1 VPVNKQR
8 RQSFLYCLIPLW
20 VERNGAGLEGKH
32 ATLAWFLGSWVHIVR
47 NPLNNIS
54 VGEKLGLLSGC
65 LLFAVFAVW
74 WAGHQSMQRMNAY
87 LDTIHA
93 DVAAVRQSALADML
107 HEGVLSLPY
116 RALVAA
122 ETKSAREE
130 QAVLTQLQ
138 EFTRQF
144 HLYLDEVEAFSAH
157 KNIREALSVVRPDVT
172 EYLAKADELIRL
184 AFSGQRQQS
193 LAGIPR
199 FLAMFEKID
208 HSLDQLGQRMK
219 EDTERT
225 KTRGTAITTS
235 ARLTSIIALLL
246 AMLFAASFSWTISRM
261 ITTPLVEM
269 ATVASDLAQGNI
281 NQQVLHQS
289 RDEIGVLATAFRD
302 LIAYIRNLAEAA
314 TRISQG
320 DLQVQ
325 ISPYSEQDVLS
336 LSFAEMVNDLRDM
349 GSRMQQGAR
358 TLASSIDQIIVIMQ
372 QVAASTTETATSV
385 SETATTVEEVKQTA
399 FVASQ
404 NAQKVADNSQR
415 TVQIS
420 QAGEQAV
427 EEALL
432 GMKRVRDQMESIAHS
447 VVKLGEQSQ
456 TISKIITT
464 VNDLAEQ
471 SNLLAINAAIEAAKA
486 GQAGK
491 GFAVV
496 AQEVKNLADQSKRAT
511 AQIHTILS
519 DIQKAAQ
526 VAVFVTEQGTQSAE
540 LGATQAIQAG
550 ESIRALSKSITDA
563 AQSVT
568 KIATSSQQQLIGM
581 DQVATAMNSIKLAST
596 QNADGMRQIESAI
609 RDVHSVGQTL
619 KELVEQYKLL
629 TTANGNRPSSTD

>member
-1 VPVNKQR
+1 
-8 RQSFLYCLIPLW
+8 
-20 VERNGAGLEGKH
+20 
-32 ATLAWFLGSWVHIVR
+32 
-47 NPLNNIS
+47 
-54 VGEKLGLLSGC
+54 
-65 LLFAVFAVW
+65 
-74 WAGHQSMQRMNAY
+74 
-87 LDTIHA
+87 
-93 DVAAVRQSALADML
+93 
-107 HEGVLSLPY
+107 
-116 RALVAA
+116 
-122 ETKSAREE
+122 
-130 QAVLTQLQ
+130 
-138 EFTRQF
+138 
-144 HLYLDEVEAFSAH
+144 
-157 KNIREALSVVRPDVT
+157 
-172 EYLAKADELIRL
+172 
-184 AFSGQRQQS
+184 
-193 LAGIPR
+193 
-199 FLAMFEKID
+199 
-208 HSLDQLGQRMK
+208 
-219 EDTERT
+219 
-225 KTRGTAITTS
+225 
-235 ARLTSIIALLL
+235 
-246 AMLFAASFSWTISRM
+246 
-261 ITTPLVEM
+261 
-269 ATVASDLAQGNI
+269 
-281 NQQVLHQS
+281 
-289 RDEIGVLATAFRD
+289 
-302 LIAYIRNLAEAA
+302 
-314 TRISQG
+314 
-320 DLQVQ
+320 VQ

-349 GSRMQQGAR
+349 SSRMQQGAR

-404 NAQKVADNSQR
+404 NAQQVADNSQR

-471 SNLLAINAAIEAAKA
+471 SNLLAVNAAIEAAKA

-496 AQEVKNLADQSKRAT
+496 AQEVKSLADQSKRAT

-526 VAVFVTEQGTQSAE
+526 VAVFVTEQGTRSAE

-629 TTANGNRPSSTD
+629 TTANGNRPLSID

>member
-1 VPVNKQR
+1 
-8 RQSFLYCLIPLW
+8 
-20 VERNGAGLEGKH
+20 
-32 ATLAWFLGSWVHIVR
+32 VR

-74 WAGHQSMQRMNAY
+74 WAGHQSVQRMNAY
-87 LDTIHA
+87 LDTLHV
-93 DVAAVRQSALADML
+93 DVVAVRQSALADIL

-122 ETKSAREE
+122 ETKNTQEE
-130 QAVLTQLQ
+130 QTVLTQLQ
-138 EFTRQF
+138 EFTQQF

-172 EYLAKADELIRL
+172 EYLAKAHELVRL
-184 AFSGQRQQS
+184 ALSGQRQQS
-193 LAGIPR
+193 LAGIPQ

-208 HSLDQLGQRMK
+208 YSLDQLRQRMK

-225 KTRGTAITTS
+225 KTQGTVITTS

-246 AMLFAASFSWTISRM
+246 AMLFAAIFSWTMSRM

-269 ATVASDLAQGNI
+269 AAVASDLAHGNI

-349 GSRMQQGAR
+349 SSRMQQGAR

-404 NAQKVADNSQR
+404 NAQQVADNSQR

-471 SNLLAINAAIEAAKA
+471 SNLLAVNAAIEAAKA

-496 AQEVKNLADQSKRAT
+496 AQEVKSLADQSKRAT
-511 AQIHTILS
+511 AQIHRILS

-619 KELVEQYKLL
+619 KELVEQYKLF
-629 TTANGNRPSSTD
+629 TTANGNRPSSID